1 MSHPRRTE
9 LHDYFVVFWLHN
21 VFVPGD
27 VGAGVLP
34 DFCQGPPPD
43 LAGSAEGSDTL
54 GRNARANVNCRASAT
69 FADEALRFV
78 REFDVAEH
86 DPALTYRCKNTFL
99 HRARVLFSEGR
110 IWESR
115 NTDISEADAT
125 PLDIVWHQAR
135 TAPALYYDTDCKART

>member
-1 MSHPRRTE
+1 MSERACCQTFVKDHRQTLQARQRARTRLE
-9 LHDYFVVFWLHN
+9 EM
-21 VFVPGD
+21 PGQMLI
-27 VGAGVLP
+27 AGL
-34 DFCQGPPPD
+34 
-43 LAGSAEGSDTL
+43 
-54 GRNARANVNCRASAT
+54 SAT

>member
-1 MSHPRRTE
+1 ME
-9 LHDYFVVFWLHN
+9 EM
-21 VFVPGD
+21 PGQMLT
-27 VGAGVLP
+27 AGL
-34 DFCQGPPPD
+34 
-43 LAGSAEGSDTL
+43 
-54 GRNARANVNCRASAT
+54 SAT